1 MEIRDIKEARSH
13 QRATNRWSKVADI
26 GGKQQEERKMRAAR
40 DIRGGEKIGL
50 KMMMRMRRSE
60 LASSQLS
67 AE

>member
-1 MEIRDIKEARSH
+1 MEIRDIKEARTH

-40 DIRGGEKIGL
+40 DIRDGEKFGL
-50 KMMMRMRRSE
+50 KMMRMRRSE